1 MKQIKIK
8 EKEYNLI
15 EGWDEMTLGN
25 YINLVT
31 LQEQKDSFIEEE
43 FLLKFIPLI
52 CNVEE
57 EVLTECYEED
67 LLPFVDLLSNFKID
81 SFKKEEKR
89 HFNFN
94 NIDYSVVIPS
104 KLTMGENIS
113 IKILEKS
120 SNNPFDT
127 WLNLLSILV
136 RPSTSSTDE
145 FGEIIWT
152 PEPFKGDITILRK
165 RKEILLDI
173 PAVNAMWIIEAFT
186 VGRK

>member
-15 EGWDEMTLGN
+15 ENWNEMSIGTYMKL
-25 YINLVT
+25 IT
-31 LQEQKDSFIEEE
+31 LQEQKDSLVEEE

-52 CNVEE
+52 SNITEE
-57 EVLTECYEED
+57 TLANLYEED
-67 LLPFVDLLSNFKID
+67 LLLFID
-81 SFKKEEKR
+81 SLDNFSDDLFKKEEKR

-94 NIDYSVVIPS
+94 GTDYSVVIPN

-120 SNNPFDT
+120 SSNPFDT

-136 RPSTSSTDE
+136 RPSTSSINE
-145 FGEIIWT
+145 FGETIWT
-152 PEPFKGDITILRK
+152 PEPFVGDISILRK
-165 RKEILLDI
+165 RKEVLLDI
-173 PAVNAMWIIEAFT
+173 PAVNAIWIIEAFT
-186 VGRK
+186 LGRK